1 MEKAAGKAM
10 AVQASREIFQR
21 LMSEDSSGGWEK
33 SWEAG
38 ATPWDLGK
46 PTPVIANLVQTGSL
60 PNGRALVPGCGT
72 GYDVVAMASRD
83 RYVVGLDISKTA
95 VERSSKMFSSLPNA
109 KYFSFL
115 SEDFFTWEPAE
126 QFDLI
131 FDYTFFCA
139 FEPGVRPLWAQRM
152 EKLLKPGGEL
162 ITLMFPIDERSGGPP
177 YSVSVSEYEKVLIPL
192 GFEAVSIVDNEL
204 AIGPRKGMEKLG
216 RWKKSSTFH
225 STL

>member
-1 MEKAAGKAM
+1 MENSDKAP
-10 AVQASREIFQR
+10 VTELPRDVFLR
-21 LMSEDSSGGWEK
+21 LMKGNSSGGWDK

-38 ATPWDLGK
+38 ATPWDLGR
-46 PTPVIANLVQTGSL
+46 PTPIIVHLIDTYSL
-60 PNGRALVPGCGT
+60 PIGRTLVPGCGT
-72 GYDVVAMASRD
+72 GYDVVAMACPD

-95 VERSSKMFSSLPNA
+95 VERSSQMFSSLPNA

-126 QFDLI
+126 KFDLI

-139 FEPGVRPLWAQRM
+139 IDPGLRPLWAQRM

-177 YSVSVSEYEKVLIPL
+177 YEVSVSEYEKVLIPL
-192 GFEAVSIVDNEL
+192 GFEAISIVDNEL

-216 RWKKSSTFH
+216 RWKKSSTFQ